1 MRRYLETRE
10 AGNER
15 WRRRNI
21 RRECNGNMNGGGG
34 LKRQCL
40 FHDGD
45 WCTTSPTRF
54 SSTFDGTIDL
64 SLPSSYK
71 NCSCFNW
78 FFRAAFSRVVWRRL
92 DSSKSH
98 DLAKIHWRPLS
109 AAAFSLS
116 SFREGNYSSFSRGIT
131 LRGNYWNFFSDHIIY
146 HLRDVEVP
154 KCKSSFWE
162 K

>member
-1 MRRYLETRE
+1 MFRRYLETRE
-10 AGNER
+10 VENER

-21 RRECNGNMNGGGG
+21 RRECSGKMNGGGG

-64 SLPSSYK
+64 SLPNNSK
-71 NCSCFNW
+71 KMFLLQLI
-78 FFRAAFSRVVWRRL
+78 FRAAFSRVLWRRL
-92 DSSKSH
+92 CTSKSH

-109 AAAFSLS
+109 VLQQFHCLL
-116 SFREGNYSSFSRGIT
+116 FDLE
-131 LRGNYWNFFSDHIIY
+131 II
-146 HLRDVEVP
+146 HRFP
-154 KCKSSFWE
+154 GT
-162 K
+162 